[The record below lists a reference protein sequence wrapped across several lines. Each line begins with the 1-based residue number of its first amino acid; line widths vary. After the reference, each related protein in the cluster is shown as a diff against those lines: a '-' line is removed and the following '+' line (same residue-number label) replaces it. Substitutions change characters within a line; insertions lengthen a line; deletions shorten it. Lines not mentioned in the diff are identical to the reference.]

1 MKKSFADIATLGNG
15 VCGLIAIFSIIE
27 GSYMLAS
34 LLIFFS
40 YGLDGLDGA
49 LARRFGSSHRFGRYL
64 DSFSDSISF
73 CLVPVML
80 FYANFYQNAFRTVQS
95 SFLNFLI
102 LGSLFLFGV
111 SGLSRLVRFVTKYHT
126 LDCFRGFPLPL
137 AAISTIM
144 MCSLIGPNDKNPFSF
159 GYQPY
164 MACVVILFLSFI
176 MTSKIGFPKID
187 RDFFLIAFIGAP
199 FVMIPFISALFNKQ
213 ILPNKILGILE
224 VSGYIPILYYLFRGP
239 FFQLK
244 KSKKSASI

>member
-102 LGSLFLFGV
+102 LGP
-111 SGLSRLVRFVTKYHT
+111 
-126 LDCFRGFPLPL
+126 FR
-137 AAISTIM
+137 S
-144 MCSLIGPNDKNPFSF
+144 
-159 GYQPY
+159 Q
-164 MACVVILFLSFI
+164 
-176 MTSKIGFPKID
+176 
-187 RDFFLIAFIGAP
+187 
-199 FVMIPFISALFNKQ
+199 
-213 ILPNKILGILE
+213 
-224 VSGYIPILYYLFRGP
+224 
-239 FFQLK
+239 
-244 KSKKSASI
+244 